1 MSLNLSALK
10 KSSSKDL
17 LSKLA
22 KYSEEQTTKKTSNK
36 DDRYWYPQIDASGNG
51 SAIIRFLPSKS
62 DESFPYVKIYKHAF
76 QENGKW
82 FIANCPSTLGYDHK
96 CPACEDNGRL
106 WATKLAAD
114 QEVARK
120 HKRKLSY
127 IANVLIVKDPADPA
141 NEGTVRLFKFGQKI
155 FEKIE
160 ECYKVD
166 PELGED
172 PVNPFSFFDSVNFSM
187 KIQTVASFL
196 NYDKCRFVKAAD
208 LFDGNEEKLI
218 EVIEKLHDLDA
229 IVAPDQFK
237 SYDNLKE
244 RFDQVVSGKAPAR
257 KTEEDDDEEFEQ
269 SAKAQKPA
277 AEKFEKPAAKPD
289 VKKAAP
295 ETEEDDDLAF
305 FRGLVN

>member
-17 LSKLA
+17 LAKLA
-22 KYSEEQTTKKTSNK
+22 KHSEEQAPKKTSNK
-36 DDRYWYPQIDASGNG
+36 DERYWYPQIDASGNG
-51 SAIIRFLPSKS
+51 SAIIRFLPAKS
-62 DESFPYVKIYKHAF
+62 DESFPYVKIYKHGF

-82 FIANCPSTLGYDHK
+82 FIANCPTTLGYDHK
-96 CPACEDNGRL
+96 CPACEDNSRL
-106 WATKLAAD
+106 WATKLEAD
-114 QEVARK
+114 KEVARK

-127 IANVLIVKDPADPA
+127 IANVLVVKDPANPA

-172 PVNPFSFFDSVNFSM
+172 PINPFSFFDSVNFSM
-187 KIQTVASFL
+187 KIQTVATFL

-208 LFDGNEEKLI
+208 LFDGDEEKLV
-218 EVIEKLHDLDA
+218 EVIEKLNDLDA

-237 SYDNLKE
+237 SYENLKE
-244 RFDQVVSGKAPAR
+244 RFDQVISGKAPGR
-257 KTEEDDDEEFEQ
+257 KTEEEDDEEFEQ

-277 AEKFEKPAAKPD
+277 AEKFEKAEKPAKTEE
-289 VKKAAP
+289 KAP
-295 ETEEDDDLAF
+295 EAEDDDLAF
-305 FRGLVN
+305 FRGLCN